1 MVIAGISATI
11 ALIASA
17 IVNTLAKRREA
28 KIWKEVEVNRQ
39 KLNRTQTLKRWKRYS
54 KNFEN
59 HQGKELTEAAL

>member
-11 ALIASA
+11 ALVASA

-39 KLNRTQTLKRWKRYS
+39 KLNRIQTLKRWKRYS

-59 HQGKELTEAAL
+59 HRREELTEAAL